1 MQSVGSPQT
10 DQRGRH
16 EPKNKTPEEDV
27 QFVRAHIQSFPTES
41 SHYCRKDNP
50 NRRYLSSDLTIKK
63 MHDLNMEKCKSES
76 RTPVKENVYRE
87 IFNTNSI
94 YHLEASTV
102 IPVTGVT
109 YYRQA

>member
-41 SHYCRKDNP
+41 SHYCRKDKAN
-50 NRRYLSSDLTIKK
+50 LSGTCSYFKETVWSGCDRPVSTI
-63 MHDLNMEKCKSES
+63 
-76 RTPVKENVYRE
+76 
-87 IFNTNSI
+87 
-94 YHLEASTV
+94 
-102 IPVTGVT
+102 VTICFH
-109 YYRQA
+109 